1 MHKRKGMQRQI
12 LLCFQYFSI
21 KGRKYQNYHQQLNY
35 LIVTGNVYCVI
46 AEKTNH
52 FRYVK
57 VKAQR
62 IFLKN
67 SISLNFYNMNNNKNI
82 ILK

>member
-12 LLCFQYFSI
+12 LLCFQYFNI
-21 KGRKYQNYHQQLNY
+21 KGREYRNYHQQLNY
-35 LIVTGNVYCVI
+35 LIVTGNAYCVI

-62 IFLKN
+62 IFLKE
-67 SISLNFYNMNNNKNI
+67 FY
-82 ILK
+82 ILKLL